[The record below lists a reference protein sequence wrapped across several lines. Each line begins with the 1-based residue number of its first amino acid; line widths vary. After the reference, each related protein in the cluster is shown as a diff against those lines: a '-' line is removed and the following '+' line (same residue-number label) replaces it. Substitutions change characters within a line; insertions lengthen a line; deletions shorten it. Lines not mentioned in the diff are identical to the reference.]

1 MRVKFLI
8 FPALALFVVIFLLW
22 SESVK
27 PNQPD
32 TPTSNLRLASVGL
45 CVIDNKIPSDSAM
58 ESTIAVYRERIND
71 IMAEP
76 LCKSVSMM
84 EARRPESSLTRFL
97 SDVLL
102 TATQEFAADN
112 GFTRPDMSLINIGG
126 IRDILP
132 EGSVTVGDVYTI
144 SPFENSP
151 VVLSLDSAGVMAM
164 LNHVAERGGEAI
176 SGVTM
181 SINGKTAKNVKVC
194 GQSLTG
200 GKNYRLATLDYLAT
214 GGDGFHCLTNKT
226 DYETGVVF
234 RDMFITY
241 LRRLGESGVAVDD
254 PGNVRITIES
264 TK

>member
-1 MRVKFLI
+1 MRVKFLLI
-8 FPALALFVVIFLLW
+8 STLVLFAVFFLLW
-22 SESVK
+22 SESGK
-27 PNQPD
+27 SNQPD
-32 TPTSNLRLASVGL
+32 APASDFRLASVGL

-76 LCKSVSMM
+76 LCKSASTM

-102 TATQEFAADN
+102 TATQEFAAGN
-112 GFTRPDMSLINIGG
+112 GFSRPDMSLINIGG

-132 EGSVTVGDVYTI
+132 EGAVTVGDVYTI

-181 SINGKTAKNVKVC
+181 SIDGTTAKNVNVC
-194 GQSLTG
+194 GQPLTG

-214 GGDGFHCLTNKT
+214 GGDGFSCLVNKK

-241 LRRLGESGVAVDD
+241 LRRLGESGVEVDD
-254 PGNVRITIES
+254 PGNVRITIDS

>member
-1 MRVKFLI
+1 
-8 FPALALFVVIFLLW
+8 
-22 SESVK
+22 
-27 PNQPD
+27 
-32 TPTSNLRLASVGL
+32 
-45 CVIDNKIPSDSAM
+45 M
-58 ESTIAVYRERIND
+58 EATISVYRDRIND

-76 LCKSVSMM
+76 LCKSVTTM

-132 EGSVTVGDVYTI
+132 EGPVTVGDVYTI

-151 VVLSLDSAGVMAM
+151 IVLSLDSAGVMAM

-181 SINGKTAKNVKVC
+181 SIDGTTAKNVKVC
-194 GQSLTG
+194 GQPLTS

-214 GGDGFHCLTNKT
+214 GGDGFSCLTDKK

-234 RDMFITY
+234 RDMFIHY
-241 LRRLGESGVAVDD
+241 LRRLGESGVAIDD
-254 PGNVRITIES
+254 PGNVRITVES